1 MKALTYIEAAITAAL
16 ATLGSFGMLG
26 GIGLLAVIV
35 FSVFGYEKIT
45 ELVIKGQLK
54 NVSLEEMIKRVNQLC
69 SEGKA

>member
-1 MKALTYIEAAITAAL
+1 MKAPTYIEAALTATL
-16 ATLGSFGMLG
+16 ATLGSF
-26 GIGLLAVIV
+26 GLLAVIV

-54 NVSLEEMIKRVNQLC
+54 NVNLEEMIKRVNQLC